1 MINIFSEYSYIMPNL
16 DETIEKK
23 LDEQLQKIKGDLIIF
38 NTIQDLTEKIQK
50 LEDELEKLN
59 NKNKCS
65 NSGKCM
71 PCNLCSFSLF

>member
-1 MINIFSEYSYIMPNL
+1 MVNI
-16 DETIEKK
+16 DEQIEKK
-23 LDEQLQKIKGDLIIF
+23 LNEQLEKIKGEFIIF
-38 NTIQDLTEKIQK
+38 NTIQDLTDKIQK
-50 LEDELEKLN
+50 LEDEIEQLK

>member
-1 MINIFSEYSYIMPNL
+1 MVNI
-16 DETIEKK
+16 DEQIEKK
-23 LDEQLQKIKGDLIIF
+23 LNEQLEKIKGDLIIF
-38 NTIQDLTEKIQK
+38 NTIQDLTEKIQT
-50 LEDELEKLN
+50 LEEEIEKLK

>member
-1 MINIFSEYSYIMPNL
+1 MPNL

-38 NTIQDLTEKIQK
+38 NTIQDLTDKVQK
-50 LEDELEKLN
+50 LEDELEQM
-59 NKNKCS
+59 KNKSKCNNGS
-65 NSGKCM
+65 KCM

>member
-1 MINIFSEYSYIMPNL
+1 MPNL

-23 LDEQLQKIKGDLIIF
+23 LDEQLQKIKSELIIF
-38 NTIQDLTEKIQK
+38 NTIQDLTDKLEKI
-50 LEDELEKLN
+50 EEELEKLK

>member
-1 MINIFSEYSYIMPNL
+1 MPNL

-38 NTIQDLTEKIQK
+38 NTIQELTEKIQK
-50 LEDELEKLN
+50 LEGEIEKL
-59 NKNKCS
+59 KSKSKCS

>member
-1 MINIFSEYSYIMPNL
+1 MSNL

-50 LEDELEKLN
+50 LEDEIEKLK

>member
-1 MINIFSEYSYIMPNL
+1 MPNL
-16 DETIEKK
+16 DETIERK

-38 NTIQDLTEKIQK
+38 NTIQDLTDKIQK
-50 LEDELEKLN
+50 LEDEIEQLK